1 MTRIWNSVVG
11 KLWVTILLLV
21 SFVLFVFTVLMLE
34 FLSKYHTQQSEALLR
49 QEATTIAS
57 VVEDHKSI
65 ASTKSIINDILSDE
79 TNAVIA
85 DRPGKVL
92 FSLQEGLNQEEIK
105 KEIIG
110 NKSFEKVFNSEKP
123 VVKEMMLPSST
134 EMNHVE
140 SYIVLAFPLNVKE
153 MNHGVVFIYQSPD
166 AIHRTSQETTKI
178 VFLSA
183 AIAFILTTFF
193 AFFLSTRITS
203 PLRKMREAA
212 FELAKGN
219 FDKKVPVLQNDE
231 IGQLGTAFNQM
242 GRQLKTH
249 IEVINQEKEQLSSI
263 LTSMTD
269 AVITFNS
276 DRTVILSNPPA
287 ELLLQ
292 KWFINKGSNSEQ
304 PIPKEIYHML
314 DHVLDMEEE
323 LREELELVGTYFTI
337 SISPLYSGDSVRGA
351 VAVFRDRTEEHRLD
365 KLRDDFI
372 ANVSHELRTP
382 IAMLQGYSEAI
393 IDDIVTTEDE
403 RNEMIRIIYDESQR
417 MGRLVTDLLDL
428 ARMESGNIT
437 LYKDLVPIT
446 PVFERI
452 TQKFVQ
458 AAKEKGVELTY
469 SSTFDDVTPISLDED
484 RIEQV
489 LTNLIDN
496 AIRHTNKNG
505 TVQVIVDQ
513 QVSFARVQVKDNG
526 AGIPKEDLEYVFERF
541 YKADKARTR
550 GKGGTGLGLAIAKNI
565 VEAHK
570 GRITVK
576 SEVDVGTN
584 FIFFLPLE
592 LQQEN
597 SNK

>member
-34 FLSKYHTQQSEALLR
+34 FLSKYHAQQSEALLR
-49 QEATTIAS
+49 QEATTIARI
-57 VVEDHKSI
+57 VDDHESI
-65 ASTKSIINDILSDE
+65 ASTKSIISDILSDE
-79 TNAVIA
+79 TNAVIV
-85 DRPGKVL
+85 DKTGKL
-92 FSLQEGLNQEEIK
+92 AFSLQEGLNQDKIK
-105 KEIIG
+105 DKIIG
-110 NKSFEKVFNSEKP
+110 EKSFNQVFTSNKP

-134 EMNHVE
+134 EKDHVE
-140 SYIVLAFPLNVKE
+140 SYIVMAFPLNAHK

-166 AIHRTSQETTKI
+166 AIHRTTNETTKI
-178 VFLSA
+178 VFLAA

-242 GRQLKTH
+242 GRQLKH
-249 IEVINQEKEQLSSI
+249 HMEVINQEKEQLSSI

-292 KWFINKGSNSEQ
+292 KWFINKGSDSER
-304 PIPKEIYHML
+304 PIPREIFHML
-314 DHVLDMEEE
+314 EHVIDLEEE
-323 LREELELVGTYFTI
+323 LREELELDGTYFLI

-351 VAVFRDRTEEHRLD
+351 VAVLRDKTEEHRLD
-365 KLRDDFI
+365 KLRSDFI

-393 IDDIVTTEDE
+393 IDDVVSSEDE

-458 AAKEKGVELTY
+458 AAKEKNIELTY
-469 SSTFDDVTPISLDED
+469 SSTFDESIRISIDED

-496 AIRHTNKNG
+496 AIRHTGQNG
-505 TVQVIVDQ
+505 SVQVIVDQ
-513 QVSFARVQVKDNG
+513 QVTYARIQVKDNG

-570 GRITVK
+570 GRIKVE
-576 SEVDVGTN
+576 SEVDKGTN
-584 FIFFLPLE
+584 FIFYLPLE
-592 LQQEN
+592 IQQEK
-597 SNK
+597 SKV

>member
-1 MTRIWNSVVG
+1 MIRISNSVVG

-49 QEATTIAS
+49 QEATTIAR
-57 VVEDHKSI
+57 VVDDHETT
-65 ASTKSIINDILSDE
+65 AATKSIINDILSDE

-85 DRPGKVL
+85 DAPGKVAY
-92 FSLQEGLNQEEIK
+92 SLQEGLNQEKIK
-105 KEIIG
+105 NKILSE
-110 NKSFEKVFNSEKP
+110 KSFNKVFNSAEP

-134 EMNHVE
+134 EKDHVE
-140 SYIVLAFPLNVKE
+140 SYIVMAFPLYAQKI
-153 MNHGVVFIYQSPD
+153 NHGVVYIYQSPD
-166 AIHRTSQETTKI
+166 AIHRTSKETTKI

-242 GRQLKTH
+242 GRQLKH
-249 IEVINQEKEQLSSI
+249 HMEVISQEKEQLSSI

-276 DRTVILSNPPA
+276 DRSVILSNPPA
-287 ELLLQ
+287 EILLQ
-292 KWFINKGSNSEQ
+292 KWFFNKGSDSQ
-304 PIPKEIYHML
+304 RPIPEEIYHML
-314 DHVLDMEEE
+314 EHVIDMEEE
-323 LREELELVGTYFTI
+323 LQEELELDGTYFMI

-351 VAVFRDRTEEHRLD
+351 VAVLRDKTEEHRLD
-365 KLRDDFI
+365 KLRSDFI

-393 IDDIVTTEDE
+393 IDDVVSSEEE
-403 RNEMIRIIYDESQR
+403 RNEMIKIIYDESQR

-437 LYKDLVPIT
+437 LYKDIVPIT

-458 AAKEKGVELTY
+458 AAKEKKIELKY
-469 SSTFDDVTPISLDED
+469 SSTFDDNIQISLDED

-496 AIRHTNKNG
+496 AIRHTQENG
-505 TVQVIVDQ
+505 TVEVIVDQ
-513 QVSFARVQVKDNG
+513 QVSYARIQVKDNG
-526 AGIPKEDLEYVFERF
+526 AGIPKEDLDYVFERF

-570 GRITVK
+570 GRITVE
-576 SEVDVGTN
+576 SEVDVGTS

-592 LQQEN
+592 IN
-597 SNK
+597 